1 MCFELVTLRNSAK
14 VRMFGTRSRTCD
26 DEDED
31 VFKNY
36 VLDDNDDTVEPRLSG
51 LVGITQNSPSNR
63 GSG

>member
-1 MCFELVTLRNSAK
+1 ML
-14 VRMFGTRSRTCD
+14 GTRSLTYD

-31 VFKNY
+31 AFKNY

-51 LVGITQNSPSNR
+51 FIVITQNSPNNR

>member
-1 MCFELVTLRNSAK
+1 
-14 VRMFGTRSRTCD
+14 MFGTRSRTYTYD

-51 LVGITQNSPSNR
+51 LIGTTQNSPDNR